1 MRNIWIIAKRELR
14 QYFNSPIAYAV
25 MFLVMLVQGLIFYVN
40 FYFSSMQQYVP
51 DIKMV
56 LSPMVTIFLFT
67 TPAITMRLLAD
78 EQKTGTLEVLMTKP
92 IRDWELIVGK
102 WLGAFLFYFM
112 IIVFTWVYPLILSF
126 MIKPGI
132 DLGLVLAGYLGIL
145 LMVAAFIAVGVFAS
159 SLFSNQIAVFF
170 TTLGILLVFWL
181 IDYPGQAFGGAA
193 GSVMQYL
200 GLTGHFFNSFYN
212 GIIEVKDLV
221 YYLSM
226 TIFALFLGSASIE
239 SRRWR

>member
-1 MRNIWIIAKRELR
+1 MRNIWTIAKRELR

-40 FYFSSMQQYVP
+40 YYFSSMQQYVP
-51 DIKMV
+51 DIRMV

-102 WLGAFLFYFM
+102 WLGAFLFYLL

-126 MIKPGI
+126 LVKPGL
-132 DLGLVLAGYLGIL
+132 DLGLVLSGYLGII

-170 TTLGILLVFWL
+170 TTLGIMLLFFL
-181 IDYPGQAFGGAA
+181 IEYPGQAFGGAA

-200 GLTGHFFNSFYN
+200 GLQGHFYNSFYN
-212 GIIEVKDLV
+212 GVIEVKDLI

>member
-1 MRNIWIIAKRELR
+1 MRNIWTIAKRELR

-40 FYFSSMQQYVP
+40 YYFSSLQQYVP
-51 DIKMV
+51 DIRMI
-56 LSPMVTIFLFT
+56 LSPMVTIFMFT

-78 EQKTGTLEVLMTKP
+78 EQKSGTLEVLMTKP
-92 IRDWELIVGK
+92 IRDHELIVGK
-102 WLGAFLFYFM
+102 WLGAFLFYLL

-126 MIKPGI
+126 MVKPGI
-132 DLGLVLAGYLGIL
+132 DLGLVLAGYLGII

-170 TTLGILLVFWL
+170 TTLGILLLFWL

-212 GIIEVKDLV
+212 GVIEVKDLI

>member
-1 MRNIWIIAKRELR
+1 MRNIWTIAKRELR

-40 FYFSSMQQYVP
+40 YYFSSMQQYVP
-51 DIKMV
+51 DIRMV
-56 LSPMVTIFLFT
+56 LAPMVTIFLFT

-78 EQKTGTLEVLMTKP
+78 EQKSGTLEVLMTKP

-102 WLGAFLFYFM
+102 WLGAFLFYLL

-126 MIKPGI
+126 MVKPGL
-132 DLGLVLAGYLGIL
+132 DLGLVLAGYLGII

-170 TTLGILLVFWL
+170 TTLGILLLFYL
-181 IDYPGQAFGGAA
+181 IEYPGQAFGGVA

-200 GLTGHFFNSFYN
+200 GLQGHYYNSFYN
-212 GIIEVKDLV
+212 GVIEVKDLI

>member
-1 MRNIWIIAKRELR
+1 MRNIWTIAKRELR

-40 FYFSSMQQYVP
+40 FYFASVQQYVP

-102 WLGAFLFYFM
+102 WLGAMLFYLVT
-112 IIVFTWVYPLILSF
+112 IAFTWVYPLILSF
-126 MIKPGI
+126 VVKPGI
-132 DLGLVLAGYLGIL
+132 DLGLVLAGYLGIV
-145 LMVAAFIAVGVFAS
+145 LMVAAFIAIGVFAS

-212 GIIEVKDLV
+212 GMIEVKDLI
-221 YYLSM
+221 YYLSL

>member
-1 MRNIWIIAKRELR
+1 MRNIWTIAKRELR

-40 FYFSSMQQYVP
+40 YYFSSLQQYVP
-51 DIKMV
+51 DIRMI
-56 LSPMVTIFLFT
+56 LSPMVTIFMFT

-78 EQKTGTLEVLMTKP
+78 EQKSGTLEVLMTKP
-92 IRDWELIVGK
+92 IRDHELIVGK
-102 WLGAFLFYFM
+102 WLGAFLFYLL

-126 MIKPGI
+126 MVKPGI
-132 DLGLVLAGYLGIL
+132 DLGLVLAGYLGII

-170 TTLGILLVFWL
+170 TTLGILLLFWL

-212 GIIEVKDLV
+212 GVIEVKDLI

-226 TIFALFLGSASIE
+226 TILALFLGSASIE

>member
-1 MRNIWIIAKRELR
+1 MRNIWTIAKRELR

-102 WLGAFLFYFM
+102 WLGAFLFYLM

-126 MIKPGI
+126 MVKPGI

-226 TIFALFLGSASIE
+226 IIFALFLGSASIE

>member
-1 MRNIWIIAKRELR
+1 MRNIWTIAKRELR

-40 FYFSSMQQYVP
+40 YYFSTLQQYVP
-51 DIKMV
+51 DIRMV

-102 WLGAFLFYFM
+102 WLGAFLFYLM

-126 MIKPGI
+126 MVKPGI
-132 DLGLVLAGYLGIL
+132 DLGLVLSGYLGIIL
-145 LMVAAFIAVGVFAS
+145 IVAAFIAVGVFAS

-181 IDYPGQAFGGAA
+181 IDYPGQAFGGVA

-212 GIIEVKDLV
+212 GVIELKDLI